1 MTNFFYT
8 FFLFLLSSIFT
19 TSVYGQ
25 VEDSVS
31 AELNRLKTLFFE
43 KESEFQTKKDT
54 AVSKELLQKLSV
66 FRSSL
71 SFDTTSFNDDYYDA
85 RAALLKKEWGL
96 SGRVDA
102 LQNFNPSFNDVEE
115 SILYQRRYQVG
126 LEWDILKDGYL
137 DKRLELKSIPA
148 QKAYY
153 EYVEHYQNSI
163 VDFGPKMNECLYFF
177 NRRKIQLL
185 EQRKALLTQQ
195 VKSAYKLLALKKI
208 TRENVLQIQTRIA
221 ETQGMFNIYSSY
233 NINLTPGHD
242 SLFYAL
248 DAPLFDLNYSFFFDQ
263 LQNGMVADSIV
274 SLLKT
279 ASESQ
284 RKWYND
290 IGLKAYGRYN
300 YYDLLNTASSNSRAF
315 FSVGVTAR
323 VPLPFT
329 TKEQKSVD
337 QANLLRREHELK
349 KQQSDKRLDILNEAY
364 EFRYQL
370 KQYVIFH
377 QKKILQLEALR
388 RERVKS
394 RLSDADFNPQHGIE
408 LLDNIL
414 QIDIEM
420 LDLKQNLY
428 LRLLRIHDKQS
439 EVAIKDMIV
448 PMELPNFIDIEDQTE
463 KGMYV
468 WSKAF
473 ADENIH
479 FIEEYLIYNSIDRIY
494 LAVTEEDS
502 ARTKKIEL
510 AKSLTE
516 HGIQVEL
523 MVGKNKLISSS
534 TIAEEIAKLIKD
546 FPKDSYTSIHLDIEP
561 HTLPEYKKNKYE
573 LLDLLVQRV
582 KEMKVYCKANDLK
595 LSIDIPLHY
604 PDTIV
609 YQLIEIVDR
618 IHFMC
623 YENVKAD
630 YLIRKL
636 SLFKASASKLSVAL
650 RAEDFAN
657 RVEIEKLSQEIRLT
671 TTIKNI
677 DYHDFS
683 RFVKLDKT
691 TLSSDAKY

>member
-1 MTNFFYT
+1 MNIFFRT
-8 FFLFLLSSIFT
+8 LLLSIFT
-19 TSVYGQ
+19 CVLALSVHGQ
-25 VEDSVS
+25 IEDSVS
-31 AELNRLKTLFFE
+31 AELSILKKLFFE
-43 KESEFQTKKDT
+43 KESEFQAKKDT
-54 AVSKELLQKLSV
+54 ATSKILLQDLSV
-66 FRSSL
+66 FRPAK
-71 SFDTTSFNDDYYDA
+71 SFDTSSFQDDYYDA
-85 RAALLKKEWGL
+85 KAALLKKEWGL

-126 LEWDILKDGYL
+126 LDWDILKDGYF
-137 DKRLELKSIPA
+137 DKRLELQSIPA

-153 EYVEHYQNSI
+153 QYLEHYRNSI

-177 NRRKIQLL
+177 NQRKIQLL

-195 VKSAYKLLALKKI
+195 LKSAYKLLALKKI

-221 ETQGMFNIYSSY
+221 ETQGMNNIYSSY

-242 SLFYAL
+242 SLFYAI

-263 LQNGMVADSIV
+263 LENGMVADSIV

-300 YYDLLNTASSNSRAF
+300 YYDLLNTASPNSRAF

-349 KQQSDKRLDILNEAY
+349 KQQSDKRLEILNEAY
-364 EFRYQL
+364 EFRYHL

-394 RLSDADFNPQHGIE
+394 RLNDADFNPQHGIE

-428 LRLLRIHDKQS
+428 LRLLRIHDKQN

-448 PMELPNFIDIEDQTE
+448 PMELPNFIDVEDQIE

-473 ADENIH
+473 SEENVH
-479 FIEEYLIYNSIDRIY
+479 FIEEYLIYNSIDRVY
-494 LAVTEEDS
+494 LAVAEKDS
-502 ARTKKIEL
+502 SIAEKIEL
-510 AKSLTE
+510 AKALNE
-516 HGIQVEL
+516 HEIAVEL

-534 TIAEEIAKLIKD
+534 NITEEIGKLIAK
-546 FPKDSYTSIHLDIEP
+546 FPKDSYASIHLDIEP
-561 HTLPEYKKNKYE
+561 HTLPNYKENKDE
-573 LLDLLVQRV
+573 LLEQLIQRT
-582 KEMKVYCKANDLK
+582 KEMSIYCKANGLK
-595 LSIDIPLHY
+595 LSMDIPLHY
-604 PDTIV
+604 PDTV
-609 YQLIEIVDR
+609 VKQLIEIVDR
-618 IHFMC
+618 VHFMC
-623 YENVKAD
+623 YENVKTD

-636 SLFKASASKLSVAL
+636 SVYKANAAKLSVAL
-650 RAEDFAN
+650 RAEDFTN
-657 RVEIEKLSQEIRLT
+657 RIEIEKLSQEIRLA

-683 RFVKLDKT
+683 RFVKMDKT